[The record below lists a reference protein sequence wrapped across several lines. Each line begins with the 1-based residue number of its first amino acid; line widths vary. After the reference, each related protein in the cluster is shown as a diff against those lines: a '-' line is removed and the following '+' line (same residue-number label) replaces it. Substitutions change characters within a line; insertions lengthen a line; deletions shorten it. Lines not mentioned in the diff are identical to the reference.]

1 MDFINLYLTVPTEC
15 VLFHP
20 EHETMLCYAFGI
32 FSILLYQSVVLDRV
46 GGA

>member
-1 MDFINLYLTVPTEC
+1 MDHINLYLTVPAER

-20 EHETMLCYAFGI
+20 DHETMLCYAVRI

-46 GGA
+46 GRA